1 MENHSKKSFFTNM
14 RRDSG
19 ELRLL
24 ISGLFTVISLSFLW
38 AGYKLIKVGVLGDW
52 KIVSSF
58 KGWTLYLTSIS
69 PGLLVVILGAVII
82 IWGLPRVIK
91 SL

>member
-1 MENHSKKSFFTNM
+1 M